1 MNVRLTEMEQPM
13 NLQQMKY
20 VIYIAQY
27 HSISK
32 AARKLFVTQPNL
44 SNAVKELEKE
54 LGIQIF
60 ERKKNGVSLT
70 KEGTEFV
77 NGIQPIVQQV
87 GMLEQHYK
95 NKSDGE
101 IKYSLN
107 VACQHSN
114 FAGEALCRLL
124 EGLGESPYK
133 VQLLEVKTKE
143 ILEYLDH
150 GLCDI
155 GILLR
160 NQNNKVLEWE
170 LEKRKLEFHLLAQ
183 LTPHV
188 FVQDNHPL
196 AEKTLITEED
206 LRPYPY
212 IKYDQGIDSN
222 RFFSEDLIENN
233 TAEKIITV
241 NDKMTDMNFSRQLNG
256 YTLGSGLRVGRF
268 ASQSGRSIPYQSDEM
283 IELGW
288 IISREKKQS
297 ALCKNFINILEDMTK
312 KNKI

>member
-1 MNVRLTEMEQPM
+1 M

-54 LGIQIF
+54 LEIQIF
-60 ERKKNGVSLT
+60 ERKKSGVSLT
-70 KEGTEFV
+70 KEGAEFIA
-77 NGIQPIVQQV
+77 GIQPIVQQV
-87 GMLEQHYK
+87 ELLEDLYK
-95 NKSDGE
+95 KKNE
-101 IKYSLN
+101 ARYTLN

-114 FAGEALCRLL
+114 FAGEAMCRLL
-124 EGLGESPYK
+124 EQLEENTYYVK
-133 VQLLEVKTKE
+133 LLEMKTRE
-143 ILEYLDH
+143 ILDYVEH

-160 NQNNKVLEWE
+160 NQNNRVLEWE
-170 LEKRKLEFHLLAQ
+170 LEKRKLEFHLLNQ

-188 FVQDNHPL
+188 FLQDNHPL
-196 AEKTLITEED
+196 ADRELITDED
-206 LRPYPY
+206 LKPYPY
-212 IKYDQGIDSN
+212 IRYDQGMDSN

-233 TAEKIITV
+233 SAEKVITV
-241 NDKMTDMNFSRQLNG
+241 TDKMTDMCFARQLKG
-256 YTLGSGLRVGRF
+256 YTLGSGIRTRRF
-268 ASQSGRSIPYQSDEM
+268 SSSGGKVIPYLSDEV

-297 ALCKNFINILEDMTK
+297 DLCKSFISIMEDMTRK
-312 KNKI
+312 PEIS